1 MFRARHL
8 PERRIGHTLREL
20 SRCLSV
26 RGGGGFADG
35 LQHETKDWVVG
46 SGG

>member
-8 PERRIGHTLREL
+8 LERRISHTLREL

-26 RGGGGFADG
+26 RGGGFADE
-35 LQHETKDWVVG
+35 LQHEIKDWVVG